1 MGRTRVSRTATGR
14 ILDDRDRRILAL
26 AFPALGALAIEPL
39 YLIVDTAIVGH
50 LGRTALGGLA
60 VASSVLNVAF
70 WIFHFLLEGVTTQV
84 ALRIG
89 AGDSH
94 GAAHVVARSLTVA
107 VLMGAAVSVLL
118 ALAADP
124 IAGLFGGTGS
134 VREAAATYLRISAL
148 APPFIF
154 VTLVATGY
162 LRGIEATRATV
173 PIILGANALNVV
185 LELLLVGPLHAG
197 VAGSAWGTVVAQIA
211 AAVWFSAVM
220 LRRLGPS
227 HLRPTL
233 RHAGSLLR
241 IGGHLFVRTG
251 LLIGLFALGTR
262 VAAGMGD
269 ETLGAHQIA
278 YQMFT
283 FLALSTDALAVAGQT
298 LTATLLGSGDSD
310 ELRAIVR
317 RLTRMS
323 LVVGGALAIGVAAL
337 SPVLPHIFT
346 GDRAIVHRTTIAL
359 LILALMQLP
368 GAIAFQWD
376 GVLMGANDFGFLARA
391 MAITF
396 VCCAPLL
403 FLVRSHR
410 SVGISGLWGALLVM
424 MIVRAGLS
432 VWRGR
437 GSAWMDRRAPP
448 P

>member
-1 MGRTRVSRTATGR
+1 MGRAGVSRTTTGR
-14 ILDDRDRRILAL
+14 ILEDRDRRILAL
-26 AFPALGALAIEPL
+26 ALPALGALAIEPL

-50 LGRTALGGLA
+50 LGKTPLGGLA

-89 AGDSH
+89 AGDRH
-94 GAAHVVARSLTVA
+94 GAAHVVARSLTLA
-107 VLMGAAVSVLL
+107 VLMGVAVSVLL
-118 ALAADP
+118 AVAADP
-124 IAGLFGGTGS
+124 IAGLFGGTGA
-134 VREAAATYLRISAL
+134 VRTAAATYLRISAV

-162 LRGIEATRATV
+162 LRGIEDTRATV
-173 PIILGANALNVV
+173 PIILGANVLNVV
-185 LELLLVGPLHAG
+185 LELLLVGPFRTG
-197 VAGSAWGTVVAQIA
+197 VAGSAWGTVVAQIG

-220 LRRLGPS
+220 VRRLGPS

-233 RHAGSLLR
+233 RDAASLLR

-283 FLALSTDALAVAGQT
+283 LLALSTDALAVAGQT
-298 LTATLLGSGDSD
+298 LTATLLGSGDGA
-310 ELRAIVR
+310 ELRAILR

-323 LVVGGALAIGVAAL
+323 LVVGGALAVAVAAL
-337 SPVLPHIFT
+337 SPVLPHVFSS
-346 GDRAIVHRTTIAL
+346 DRAIVHRTTVAL
-359 LILALMQLP
+359 LILAVMQLP

-376 GVLMGANDFGFLARA
+376 GVLMGADDFGFLARA
-391 MAITF
+391 MAFTF

-403 FLVRSHR
+403 LFVRSHT
-410 SVGISGLWGALLVM
+410 SVGITGLWGALLVM
-424 MIVRAGLS
+424 MIVRAALS
-432 VWRGR
+432 VWRGQ
-437 GSAWMDRRAPP
+437 GTAWMGGRVAPA
-448 P
+448 